1 MVTTVGK
8 RVLARA
14 TVPTVRAAAG
24 GRANHIRSYSIFS
37 LYLSSKGILQSPWHP
52 PRCWSYDCRPGICSG
67 SVEVVV
73 DMRLVSQKLMKRLK
87 VSRTNK
93 TKNPKNSIKFINF
106 QLVSHRSIP
115 SVIV

>member
-14 TVPTVRAAAG
+14 TVPTVRAATWGTAI
-24 GRANHIRSYSIFS
+24 HIKSYFIFS
-37 LYLSSKGILQSPWHP
+37 FYLSSKGILQSPWHP
-52 PRCWSYDCRPGICSG
+52 PHCWSYDCRPGISSG

-87 VSRTNK
+87 VSRMNM
-93 TKNPKNSIKFINF
+93 TKSPT
-106 QLVSHRSIP
+106 
-115 SVIV
+115 

>member
-14 TVPTVRAAAG
+14 TVPTVRAATG
-24 GRANHIRSYSIFS
+24 GRVNHIRSYSIFS
-37 LYLSSKGILQSPWHP
+37 LYLSSEGILQSPWHP
-52 PRCWSYDCRPGICSG
+52 PCCWSYDRRPGICSG

-93 TKNPKNSIKFINF
+93 TESPNST
-106 QLVSHRSIP
+106 
-115 SVIV
+115 